1 MPTSKEI
8 RAMIRKGK
16 PTLGTWL
23 QIPSADVAEIAGRM
37 GYDWAAVD
45 LEHGSFTRAVLPDIF
60 RALERWG
67 TLPFARVAE
76 PSMREIKAA
85 LDSGARGVIFP
96 MIETRAQLDNAIAWS
111 LYPGG
116 EEFPGG
122 RRGVGFSRA
131 NAFGMDFPAHVDTKD
146 GLGHSVML
154 VAQIEHV
161 NALGNLDDIFSHPR
175 LDAYMVGPYDLSAS
189 MGLTAQFGHPKFL
202 EALALIEQKAAA
214 HNVPKGYHV
223 VKPEEDVL
231 RAKIAEGYTFIAY
244 GIDTLFLQESGRR
257 PVL

>member
-1 MPTSKEI
+1 MLTSKDI
-8 RAMIRKGK
+8 RSMIRQGK
-16 PTLGTWL
+16 PTIGTWL
-23 QIPSADVAEIAGRM
+23 QLPSPDIAEIVGRM

-45 LEHGSFTRAVLPDIF
+45 LEHGSFTRAQLPDVF

-67 TLPFARVAE
+67 TLPFARVAQ
-76 PSMREIKAA
+76 PAMRDIKAA

-96 MIETRAQLDNAIAWS
+96 MIETRAQLDDAIAWS

-116 EEFPGG
+116 LEFSAG

-131 NAFGMDFPAHVDTKD
+131 NAFGMDFPAHVDTQD

-161 NALGNLDDIFSHPR
+161 NALANLDAIFSHPR

-189 MGLTAQFGHPKFL
+189 MGLTAQFGHPDFL
-202 EALALIEQKAAA
+202 AALASIEKKAAE
-214 HNVPKGYHV
+214 HKVPKGYHV
-223 VKPEEDVL
+223 VEPDEDTL
-231 RAKIAEGYTFIAY
+231 RGKIAGGYTFIAY
-244 GIDTLFLQESGRR
+244 GIDSLFLQRSGRR
-257 PVL
+257 PLV